1 MISASPAEKA
11 HTHVSDP
18 DSSPWGS
25 RSRPLLILDLA
36 NNHNG
41 SVAHGKAIIDSAAEA
56 LDGIG
61 FPAAIKFQY
70 RDLDTLIHPDFKG
83 NYDFKYIKR
92 FEETR
97 LSDDQYL
104 ELIDY
109 SRERGFLTAC
119 TPFDEISVQKVVDHG
134 FDILKIASA
143 CATDWP
149 LLTAVAEHNLPVIV
163 STGGLTIREVD
174 RVAAFISKR
183 VDRLALMH
191 CVAIYP
197 TPDSELALN
206 RIDLLKSRYKGVTVG
221 YSTHEDPNN
230 VVAGALALAKG
241 AHILERHVALE
252 AEGMVVNA
260 YSSQAAELR
269 AWATRLKEAAA
280 MMSGMDEANYVNQT
294 ELASVRAL
302 RRGVYAKSALSSGSE
317 IDDGDVMFA
326 IPVLEDQITANMWSK
341 LEHKSASAE
350 IAATEKL
357 TTTNVTIS
365 NRNALLRELVERSRL
380 HFESAGITV
389 PNRSAVELS
398 HHYGLDRFDEFG
410 IVMVTVVNRDY
421 CKKVIGVFPGQFH
434 PEHVHKK
441 KEETFICMS
450 GTLILDLDGA
460 KHTLKAGDIMTVEVG
475 VRHSFSSPDGAVFE
489 EISSTHFVDDSFYTD
504 ESINANAERKTKLS
518 VWSLAD

>member
-1 MISASPAEKA
+1 MISVSSAEKA
-11 HTHVSDP
+11 RTNVTDP

-61 FPAAIKFQY
+61 FPVAIKFQY

-104 ELIDY
+104 ELIAY
-109 SRERGFLTAC
+109 TRERGFLTAC

-197 TPDSELALN
+197 TADGELALN
-206 RIDLLKSRYKGVTVG
+206 RI
-221 YSTHEDPNN
+221 
-230 VVAGALALAKG
+230 AL
-241 AHILERHVALE
+241 
-252 AEGMVVNA
+252 
-260 YSSQAAELR
+260 
-269 AWATRLKEAAA
+269 W
-280 MMSGMDEANYVNQT
+280 
-294 ELASVRAL
+294 
-302 RRGVYAKSALSSGSE
+302 
-317 IDDGDVMFA
+317 
-326 IPVLEDQITANMWSK
+326 
-341 LEHKSASAE
+341 
-350 IAATEKL
+350 
-357 TTTNVTIS
+357 
-365 NRNALLRELVERSRL
+365 
-380 HFESAGITV
+380 
-389 PNRSAVELS
+389 
-398 HHYGLDRFDEFG
+398 
-410 IVMVTVVNRDY
+410 
-421 CKKVIGVFPGQFH
+421 
-434 PEHVHKK
+434 
-441 KEETFICMS
+441 
-450 GTLILDLDGA
+450 
-460 KHTLKAGDIMTVEVG
+460 
-475 VRHSFSSPDGAVFE
+475 
-489 EISSTHFVDDSFYTD
+489 
-504 ESINANAERKTKLS
+504 
-518 VWSLAD
+518 